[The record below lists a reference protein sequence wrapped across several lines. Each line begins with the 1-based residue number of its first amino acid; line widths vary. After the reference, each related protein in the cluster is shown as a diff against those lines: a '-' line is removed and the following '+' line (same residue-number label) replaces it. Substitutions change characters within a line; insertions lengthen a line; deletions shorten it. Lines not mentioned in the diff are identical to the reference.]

1 MPKKVRVDHS
11 ARTDAKAIG
20 QRLRE
25 VRNRRALSQSKL
37 AELVGIT
44 QTLVSDYEIG
54 RLRLNAGLL
63 LRFARAL
70 RVSADEILGLKET
83 KENGFFKDRRFI
95 RRMQE
100 IEKLSRPEKQAL
112 LKTIDHFLRG
122 AQAVRS
128 ASRQER
134 SRLT

>member
-1 MPKKVRVDHS
+1 MPKKVRVDQS
-11 ARTDAKAIG
+11 AVMDAKAIG
-20 QRLRE
+20 RRLRE

-83 KENGFFKDRRFI
+83 KENGFFRDRRFI

-122 AQAVRS
+122 AQAARS
-128 ASRQER
+128 ASAR
-134 SRLT
+134 

>member
-1 MPKKVRVDHS
+1 MPKKVKGEQGEIV
-11 ARTDAKAIG
+11 DAKVIG
-20 QRLRE
+20 RRLRA
-25 VRNRRALSQSKL
+25 VRDRRAFSQTKL

-44 QTLVSDYEIG
+44 QTLVSDYEVG

-63 LRFARAL
+63 VRFAKAL

-83 KENGFFKDRRFI
+83 KENGFRDRRFI

-100 IEKLSRPEKQAL
+100 IEKLSRTEKQAL

-122 AQAVRS
+122 AQAARA
-128 ASRQER
+128 ASPQSH
-134 SRLT
+134 SRPS

>member
-1 MPKKVRVDHS
+1 MRKKVKVQEGP
-11 ARTDAKAIG
+11 TMDAKAIG
-20 QRLRE
+20 RRLRE
-25 VRNRRALSQSKL
+25 VRNRRAFSQTKL

-63 LRFARAL
+63 AKFVKAL

-83 KENGFFKDRRFI
+83 KENGFFRDRRFI
-95 RRMQE
+95 RRMEE
-100 IEKLSRPEKQAL
+100 IEKLSRPEKQTL

-122 AQAVRS
+122 AQAARS
-128 ASRQER
+128 ASPQER